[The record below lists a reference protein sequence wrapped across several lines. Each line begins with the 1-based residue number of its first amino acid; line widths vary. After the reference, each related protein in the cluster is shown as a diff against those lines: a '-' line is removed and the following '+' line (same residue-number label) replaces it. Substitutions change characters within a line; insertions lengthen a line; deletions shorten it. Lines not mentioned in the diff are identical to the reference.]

1 MKEPEKISK
10 KPSKL
15 SRLSYYCSILNIFI
29 IAASI
34 FYSIYIASQSCK
46 FTHICER
53 PLYELLFV
61 SAAFLCT
68 CISLIGLSLAY
79 LSSNTEENADL
90 HYHNL
95 GMAWNL
101 NIFIF
106 INALYYIYCD
116 NVTYI
121 DLIGWAIF
129 QWKLFK

>member
-1 MKEPEKISK
+1 MKEPEQINRES
-10 KPSKL
+10 SKL
-15 SRLSYYCSILNIFI
+15 SRSSYYCAILNIFI

-46 FTHICER
+46 FTNICER

-95 GMAWNL
+95 GMAWNR
-101 NIFIF
+101 NILFLSMLYIAFIV
-106 INALYYIYCD
+106 IMLL
-116 NVTYI
+116 T
-121 DLIGWAIF
+121 
-129 QWKLFK
+129 